1 MNRHTITYWIFQT
14 TGWTLYCL
22 IYIFFYLTIRVAPQP
37 YFFEQLITHVII
49 GFWLTHFMRWVIRRT
64 GLLNLNIRKQ
74 AAALTFLS
82 LVFSFMIGLCIVSTE
97 KILGI
102 QSENLTTYSY
112 LNIATRF
119 AFSYFHFVLIWNL
132 LYFTYHY
139 VQKTRQQNIDQA
151 KLESL
156 LKELEIK
163 TLKSHINPQF
173 LFNALN
179 SIRSLVTEDPA
190 RARTAITQ
198 LSNILRSSIQ
208 VDKAEKILF
217 EKELSI
223 VKDYM
228 ALEQIRYADRLLIE
242 YDIDEESL
250 DQPVP
255 AMVLQWLSDNA
266 LKHSPAPE
274 LHTTP
279 IKIFSRFD
287 DEFHVFGVVSNG
299 DATMYKQAELPQ
311 LNEMIGRLKRVYGN
325 KAALHINQHQNGGI
339 EAIASIPL

>member
-74 AAALTFLS
+74 VPALTLLS
-82 LVFSFMIGLCIVSTE
+82 LLFSFMIGLCIVSTE

-112 LNIATRF
+112 LNIAIRF

-325 KAALHINQHQNGGI
+325 KAALHINQHQNGSI